1 VALPVAVDLPLHMYI
16 PSDYVEHDSP
26 RLALYRRLAGVRDTA
41 ALDAL
46 DDEIRDRFG
55 PLPQPVANLLFF
67 VRVKVLAARAGLAAV
82 ALDETLL
89 TLRGR
94 DDTLFDRLAL
104 YRRFGMDARVVRGV
118 LRVPR
123 SRLGA
128 DWQEVLLALLE
139 ETIAANTPARPSA
152 RTALA
157 AGQS

>member
-1 VALPVAVDLPLHMYI
+1 MWRRRVEADRVSGLEEELVEADPDGERPGQDVAPL
-16 PSDYVEHDSP
+16 
-26 RLALYRRLAGVRDTA
+26 LAG
-41 ALDAL
+41 
-46 DDEIRDRFG
+46 
-55 PLPQPVANLLFF
+55 
-67 VRVKVLAARAGLAAV
+67 V
-82 ALDETLL
+82 ALDETQL

-123 SRLGA
+123 SRLGD
-128 DWQEVLLALLE
+128 DWQEILLTLLE
-139 ETIAANTPARPSA
+139 ETIAANTPAQPGA

>member
-1 VALPVAVDLPLHMYI
+1 M
-16 PSDYVEHDSP
+16 
-26 RLALYRRLAGVRDTA
+26 
-41 ALDAL
+41 
-46 DDEIRDRFG
+46 RDRFG

-67 VRVKVLAARAGLAAV
+67 VRVKVLAARAGLAGV

-123 SRLGA
+123 SRLGD

-139 ETIAANTPARPSA
+139 ETIAAQEPARPSA
-152 RTALA
+152 RATLA